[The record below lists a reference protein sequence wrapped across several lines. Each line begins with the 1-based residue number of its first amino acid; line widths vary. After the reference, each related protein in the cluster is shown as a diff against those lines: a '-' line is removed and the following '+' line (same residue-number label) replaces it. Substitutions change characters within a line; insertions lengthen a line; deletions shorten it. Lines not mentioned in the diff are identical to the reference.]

1 MANELKATV
10 INMKS
15 LNQNIPDPVVVGAG
29 DANGRTLRII
39 FTQEAAAQMTP
50 DTKVYLSWHHQEVD
64 IKGYNVFTKFEN
76 EDDDELPSYWE
87 ITYPKSMLY
96 EGNVLACIQIVDS
109 VSIATSTNFT
119 IHVLI
124 DPNDGTRYT
133 ATDDF
138 SEFQKAVINMT
149 TLSDEMKRQMA
160 NQKIEFEDMQLA
172 FMDIRR
178 IVTNNENIANEAR
191 QISENALGVANEAL
205 ETIEDFT
212 TLARELQE
220 QTQGFDSR
228 ISEAEDIANRALDKT
243 DQIATNIADVA
254 AAVREVAE
262 KITDISC
269 ECGLQEEEVMT
280 LIQQQLDNYI
290 TKDDMDANYATLD
303 QVSNFITQEQLS
315 NYATIEAL
323 QGYATIEEVEG
334 KLQVAIEEAQGEHS
348 EL

>member
-160 NQKIEFEDMQLA
+160 NQKIEFEDMQLE
-172 FMDIRR
+172 FMDVRR
-178 IVTNNENIANEAR
+178 ITGEAR
-191 QISENALGVANEAL
+191 DISAEA
-205 ETIEDFT
+205 
-212 TLARELQE
+212 Q
-220 QTQGFDSR
+220 
-228 ISEAEDIANRALDKT
+228 
-243 DQIATNIADVA
+243 QIAEN
-254 AAVREVAE
+254 
-262 KITDISC
+262 S
-269 ECGLQEEEVMT
+269 
-280 LIQQQLDNYI
+280 
-290 TKDDMDANYATLD
+290 
-303 QVSNFITQEQLS
+303 
-315 NYATIEAL
+315 
-323 QGYATIEEVEG
+323 
-334 KLQVAIEEAQGEHS
+334 LQVAREALNTIIDLKTVAEEAKDTAQEAKDSVAQIEEQVQELSDKVERDEQITQAIKEVADSAKEIAEAIQEKECCCGVTEEEMNAAIDSAKEDILSQS
-348 EL
+348 EQKMTEYFTIKTFI

>member
-15 LNQNIPDPVVVGAG
+15 LNQNIPDPIVVGAG

-96 EGNVLACIQIVDS
+96 EGNVLACIQIVDN

-138 SEFQKAVINMT
+138 SDFQKAVINMT

-160 NQKIEFEDMQLA
+160 NQKIEFEDMQLE
-172 FMDIRR
+172 FMDVRR
-178 IVTNNENIANEAR
+178 IAGEAR
-191 QISENALGVANEAL
+191 DVSTEA
-205 ETIEDFT
+205 
-212 TLARELQE
+212 Q
-220 QTQGFDSR
+220 
-228 ISEAEDIANRALDKT
+228 
-243 DQIATNIADVA
+243 QIAEN
-254 AAVREVAE
+254 
-262 KITDISC
+262 S
-269 ECGLQEEEVMT
+269 
-280 LIQQQLDNYI
+280 
-290 TKDDMDANYATLD
+290 
-303 QVSNFITQEQLS
+303 
-315 NYATIEAL
+315 
-323 QGYATIEEVEG
+323 
-334 KLQVAIEEAQGEHS
+334 LQVAEEALNTIVDLKTVAEEAKDTAQEAKDSVAQIEERVQELSDQVERDEQITQAIKEVADSAKEIAEAIQEKECCCGITEEEMNAAIDSAKEDILSQS
-348 EL
+348 EQKMAEYFTIKTFI

>member
-15 LNQNIPDPVVVGAG
+15 LSQNIPDPVVIGAG

-96 EGNVLACIQIVDS
+96 EGNVLACIQIVDN

-160 NQKIEFEDMQLA
+160 NQKIEFEDMQLE
-172 FMDIRR
+172 FMDVRR
-178 IVTNNENIANEAR
+178 IVGEAN
-191 QISENALGVANEAL
+191 
-205 ETIEDFT
+205 
-212 TLARELQE
+212 
-220 QTQGFDSR
+220 
-228 ISEAEDIANRALDKT
+228 
-243 DQIATNIADVA
+243 
-254 AAVREVAE
+254 
-262 KITDISC
+262 DIS
-269 ECGLQEEEVMT
+269 
-280 LIQQQLDNYI
+280 
-290 TKDDMDANYATLD
+290 A
-303 QVSNFITQEQLS
+303 
-315 NYATIEAL
+315 EA
-323 QGYATIEEVEG
+323 QRIAENS
-334 KLQVAIEEAQGEHS
+334 LQVAEEALNTIIGLKTVAEEAKDTAQEAKDSVAQIEEQVQELSDQVERDEQITQAIKEVADSAKEIAEAIQEKECCCGVTEEEMNAAIDSAKEDILSQS
-348 EL
+348 EQKMAEYFTIKTFI

>member
-15 LNQNIPDPVVVGAG
+15 LSQNIPDPVVVGAG

-76 EDDDELPSYWE
+76 EEDDDLPSYWE

-96 EGNVLACIQIVDS
+96 EGNVLACIQIVDK

-160 NQKIEFEDMQLA
+160 NQKIEFEDMQLE
-172 FMDIRR
+172 FMDVRR
-178 IVTNNENIANEAR
+178 IAGEVKDVSAEAQEIAEN
-191 QISENALGVANEAL
+191 S
-205 ETIEDFT
+205 
-212 TLARELQE
+212 
-220 QTQGFDSR
+220 
-228 ISEAEDIANRALDKT
+228 
-243 DQIATNIADVA
+243 
-254 AAVREVAE
+254 
-262 KITDISC
+262 
-269 ECGLQEEEVMT
+269 
-280 LIQQQLDNYI
+280 
-290 TKDDMDANYATLD
+290 
-303 QVSNFITQEQLS
+303 
-315 NYATIEAL
+315 
-323 QGYATIEEVEG
+323 
-334 KLQVAIEEAQGEHS
+334 LQVAGEALNTIIGLKTIAEEAKDTAQEAKDSVAQIEEQVQELSDQVERDEQITQAIKEVADSAKEIAEAIQEKECCCGVTEEEMNAAIDSAKEDILNQS
-348 EL
+348 EQKIAEYFTIKTFI

>member
-15 LNQNIPDPVVVGAG
+15 LSQNIPDPVVVGAG

-76 EDDDELPSYWE
+76 EDDDELPFYWE

-96 EGNVLACIQIVDS
+96 EGNVLACIQIVDN

-160 NQKIEFEDMQLA
+160 NQKIEFEDMQLE
-172 FMDIRR
+172 FMDVRR
-178 IVTNNENIANEAR
+178 IAGEAR
-191 QISENALGVANEAL
+191 DVSAEA
-205 ETIEDFT
+205 
-212 TLARELQE
+212 Q
-220 QTQGFDSR
+220 
-228 ISEAEDIANRALDKT
+228 
-243 DQIATNIADVA
+243 QIAEN
-254 AAVREVAE
+254 
-262 KITDISC
+262 S
-269 ECGLQEEEVMT
+269 
-280 LIQQQLDNYI
+280 
-290 TKDDMDANYATLD
+290 
-303 QVSNFITQEQLS
+303 
-315 NYATIEAL
+315 
-323 QGYATIEEVEG
+323 
-334 KLQVAIEEAQGEHS
+334 LQVAREALNTIIDLKTVAEEAKDTAQEAKDSVAQIEEQVQELSDQMERDEQITQAIKEVADSAKEIAEAIQEKECCCGVTEEEMNAAIDSAKEDILSQS
-348 EL
+348 EQKMAEYFTIKTFI

>member
-15 LNQNIPDPVVVGAG
+15 LSQNIPDPVVIGAG

-76 EDDDELPSYWE
+76 EDDDELPFYWE

-96 EGNVLACIQIVDS
+96 EGNVLACIQIVDN

-138 SEFQKAVINMT
+138 SEFQKAVINMA

-160 NQKIEFEDMQLA
+160 NQKIEFEDMQLE
-172 FMDIRR
+172 FMDVRR
-178 IVTNNENIANEAR
+178 ITNEVENVSMEAKQIAETSLQTSQNALNTIINLTTVATEARDIAQETKESVAQIEGQVQELSNRIDNNEQITQAIKEVADSAKEIAEA
-191 QISENALGVANEAL
+191 I
-205 ETIEDFT
+205 
-212 TLARELQE
+212 QE
-220 QTQGFDSR
+220 QEPCCGV
-228 ISEAEDIANRALDKT
+228 SEEEMNAAIGSVKEDIDAK
-243 DQIATNIADVA
+243 IA
-254 AAVREVAE
+254 
-262 KITDISC
+262 KY
-269 ECGLQEEEVMT
+269 L
-280 LIQQQLDNYI
+280 
-290 TKDDMDANYATLD
+290 
-303 QVSNFITQEQLS
+303 
-315 NYATIEAL
+315 TIKEF
-323 QGYATIEEVEG
+323 
-334 KLQVAIEEAQGEHS
+334 
-348 EL
+348 